1 MGEWTSDGDEARVRD
16 LERRLAESERRLDE
30 SQALARIGS
39 WEWDLSKLES
49 TWSREL
55 LRMFGREA
63 AGAPPGLEDLVA
75 LVYADDREEFAAFV
89 ARARATPGPFTQR
102 YRILD
107 ADGQIHYLYAKG
119 RTISDESG
127 KPVRAYGTTQD
138 ITELTRTENDLR
150 LRVAQQ
156 AGIAALGRSALT
168 AEDPQALMDEAV
180 EMVSRVLGVELVEL
194 LELDKAKGTFKVRA
208 AWGSMGRGLS
218 EEVPDEG
225 SQMRE
230 AMQAGVTIVGDY
242 GSDDRFTSVEFL
254 RRHGC
259 RSGITAGIHGADHAY
274 GVIGAHSTEP
284 RRFSREDAHFVQAV
298 GNVIGAAVEREQ
310 SEVIKAQLAQSQRLE
325 SLGQLAGGIA
335 HDFNNLLLV
344 ILSHTELLIAS
355 EEREGSV
362 EGLKE
367 IERAAESA
375 ADLTKRL
382 LLFSRRERA
391 ERSGVDVGEAVRAT
405 QAMLRRTIGEHIEL
419 QLDAEP
425 DLPTVNLAAG
435 ELDQVLVNL
444 VVNARDALPNGGSVA
459 VAVKLLSAEEV
470 ANESIHGLEVGP
482 KYVCLSVADGGE
494 GMSEEEVVQAF
505 DPFFTTKPRGQ
516 GTGLGLATVYGIV
529 GQAGGT
535 VEIDSAPGRGTTV
548 SVYLPATGTAKP
560 PSRMAQVPAGTQ
572 RAGRTVLVVDN
583 ERAVRVI
590 VAHMLEK
597 HDYRVCKAADAAAA
611 ERILDDEGA
620 KVDLLL
626 TDVLMPGV
634 SGRELVERIR
644 ARRPG
649 LAAIYMSGY
658 SGDAA
663 SPLGPW
669 NDGVSVLE
677 KPFTSAQL
685 IQAVDEA
692 LA

>member
-1 MGEWTSDGDEARVRD
+1 
-16 LERRLAESERRLDE
+16 
-30 SQALARIGS
+30 
-39 WEWDLSKLES
+39 
-49 TWSREL
+49 
-55 LRMFGREA
+55 
-63 AGAPPGLEDLVA
+63 
-75 LVYADDREEFAAFV
+75 
-89 ARARATPGPFTQR
+89 
-102 YRILD
+102 
-107 ADGQIHYLYAKG
+107 
-119 RTISDESG
+119 
-127 KPVRAYGTTQD
+127 
-138 ITELTRTENDLR
+138 
-150 LRVAQQ
+150 
-156 AGIAALGRSALT
+156 
-168 AEDPQALMDEAV
+168 
-180 EMVSRVLGVELVEL
+180 
-194 LELDKAKGTFKVRA
+194 
-208 AWGSMGRGLS
+208 
-218 EEVPDEG
+218 VPDRG
-225 SQMRE
+225 FQLRN
-230 AMQAGVTIVGDY
+230 AVKDGVTIVGDY
-242 GSDDRFTSVEFL
+242 ASDDRFTAVEFL

-259 RSGITAGIHGADHAY
+259 RSGITAGIQGADRAY

-284 RRFSREDAHFVQAV
+284 RRFSRDDANFVQAV

-310 SEVIKAQLAQSQRLE
+310 SETIKAQLVQAQRLE

-344 ILSHTELLIAS
+344 ILSYTELLMAG
-355 EEREGSV
+355 EEREASLD
-362 EGLKE
+362 GLRE

-391 ERSGVDVGEAVRAT
+391 ERSGVDVGEAVRTT

-425 DLPTVNLAAG
+425 GLPTVNLAAG
-435 ELDQVLVNL
+435 ELDQILINL
-444 VVNARDALPNGGSVA
+444 VVNARDALPGGGSVA
-459 VAVKLLSAEEV
+459 VAVKLLAVEE
-470 ANESIHGLEVGP
+470 AAMESIHGLEAGHE
-482 KYVCLSVADGGE
+482 YVCLSVADGGE

-535 VEIDSAPGRGTTV
+535 VEIDSEPGKGTTV
-548 SVYLPATGTAKP
+548 SVYLPVTGTAKP
-560 PSRMAQVPAGTQ
+560 PERMAQSAAGAR

-583 ERAVRVI
+583 EKAVRTI
-590 VAHMLEK
+590 VGHMLEK
-597 HDYRVCKAADAAAA
+597 HDYQVFKAANAAAA
-611 ERILDDEGA
+611 EGILEDEDA

-634 SGRELVERIR
+634 SGRELVEQVRV
-644 ARRPG
+644 RRPG

-669 NDGVSVLE
+669 NDGVAVLE